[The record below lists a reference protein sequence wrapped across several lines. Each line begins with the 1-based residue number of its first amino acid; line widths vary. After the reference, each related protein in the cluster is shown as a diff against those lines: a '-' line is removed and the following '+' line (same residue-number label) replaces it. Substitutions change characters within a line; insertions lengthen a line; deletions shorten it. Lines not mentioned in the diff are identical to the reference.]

1 MTALF
6 KMYFAEVQRYVRQ
19 CEFFCNFKRRM
30 QKQTYLI
37 HFYYK
42 GKVKLTLCLIKHQA
56 MKTYW
61 GSGGIAP
68 RIL

>member
-1 MTALF
+1 
-6 KMYFAEVQRYVRQ
+6 
-19 CEFFCNFKRRM
+19 M